1 MVGDTNDNKKRML
14 EALGHTMSNVSKSAK
29 MVGIARNTHYEW
41 MKEDEQYKSAVE
53 ELENEVLDFAEDC
66 LHNEMANGN
75 VAAIIFKLKTK
86 GKKRGYIERV
96 ETEISGPNGGPIQIT
111 CMIGNVLKMSAI
123 AFMSSCNSVIP
134 TKSTST

>member
-41 MKEDEQYKSAVE
+41 MKDDEQYKSAVE

-111 CMIGNVLKMSAI
+111 GMTIE
-123 AFMSSCNSVIP
+123 
-134 TKSTST
+134 

>member
-1 MVGDTNDNKKRML
+1 MVGDKSDNKKRML

-29 MVGIARNTHYEW
+29 MVGIARKTHYEW
-41 MKEDEQYKSAVE
+41 MKDDEQYKSAVE

-111 CMIGNVLKMSAI
+111 GMTIE
-123 AFMSSCNSVIP
+123 
-134 TKSTST
+134 